1 MDARILYLDVDDEI
15 TTAANRVREADAT
28 RIAIVLPFG
37 SRVATSRINF
47 RLLSRDAT
55 LNSKRLSIVA
65 ADAATRALAASAG
78 LPIFSTVAEYESA
91 NAAEGGSTSSAD
103 GAHAA
108 PSAAPPPLP
117 TRSPRGPAGRRPR
130 GEVVATSPEMTATPT
145 PSLDVAAAT
154 AAAGAAAGAG
164 GGLAALTADVSPR
177 PSPRGPSVVPAA
189 RVVADTPPEP
199 LVGEL
204 PRPAPSRVASAPA
217 DRALPWNLARTPLV
231 IGLAVL
237 ALALVVGGVGAYVF
251 LPTAT
256 AVISPREN
264 VIGPIPLRI
273 VADPNATAADPEARI
288 VPAVTKQLP
297 VETSGTFPVTGKRV
311 EESPATGAVR
321 FRNLDFTS
329 TNTIPRGSIV
339 STQGGIRFRTERA
352 VTVPRAELVG
362 LQVFPATA
370 SVKVRA
376 VNAGTEGNV
385 EPNTILVI
393 PRGEDPRTL
402 DVTNPDATSG
412 GKRDEFPRVVQADVT
427 AATKAVDAQLAA
439 AFAEQLADP
448 SLAADGTTVFPDTA
462 SLGDPTYSVDPAT
475 LVGQEIES
483 FELGAN
489 ATGTVLAVDTTAVEQ
504 VAEENIAPQV
514 QAGYSLVE
522 GSSQVQPSPGE
533 VDEGVITFP
542 VTITARQVLQI
553 DPEAIE
559 AEIRGKSLTDA
570 KAILDRYGQSQLSVW
585 PDWVGTIPT
594 LDARV
599 DVQTAEVAP

>member
-1 MDARILYLDVDDEI
+1 
-15 TTAANRVREADAT
+15 
-28 RIAIVLPFG
+28 
-37 SRVATSRINF
+37 
-47 RLLSRDAT
+47 
-55 LNSKRLSIVA
+55 
-65 ADAATRALAASAG
+65 
-78 LPIFSTVAEYESA
+78 
-91 NAAEGGSTSSAD
+91 
-103 GAHAA
+103 
-108 PSAAPPPLP
+108 
-117 TRSPRGPAGRRPR
+117 
-130 GEVVATSPEMTATPT
+130 
-145 PSLDVAAAT
+145 
-154 AAAGAAAGAG
+154 
-164 GGLAALTADVSPR
+164 
-177 PSPRGPSVVPAA
+177 VVPAA

-199 LVGEL
+199 FVGD
-204 PRPAPSRVASAPA
+204 APGGGRARVTAAPG
-217 DRALPWNLARTPLV
+217 DRTLPWNMARTPLV
-231 IGLAVL
+231 VGLAVL

-273 VADPNATAADPEARI
+273 VADPDATAADPEARV

-297 VETSGTFPVTGKRV
+297 VETTGTFQVTGKRV
-311 EESPATGAVR
+311 EESPATGTVR

-329 TNTIPRGSIV
+329 TNSIPRGSIV

-376 VNAGTEGNV
+376 VNAGPEGNV

-402 DVTNPDATSG
+402 DVTNPDATKG

-462 SLGDPTYSVDPAT
+462 TLGEPTYSVDPAT
-475 LVGQEIES
+475 LVGQEVES
-483 FELGAN
+483 FELGAM
-489 ATGTVLAVDTTAVEQ
+489 ATGTVLAVDESAVEQ

-514 QAGYSLVE
+514 QAGYSLVD

-553 DPEAIE
+553 DPAAIE

-570 KAILDRYGQSQLSVW
+570 QAILDRYGQSRLSVW

-599 DVQTAEVAP
+599 DVQTAEIAP

>member
-1 MDARILYLDVDDEI
+1 MDVRILYLDVDDEI

-91 NAAEGGSTSSAD
+91 NVADGGST
-103 GAHAA
+103 A
-108 PSAAPPPLP
+108 PAEAVQAVAAAPPPP
-117 TRSPRGPAGRRPR
+117 TRSPRGTAGRRPR
-130 GEVVATSPEMTATPT
+130 GDGLPGGPDAPATPPPT
-145 PSLDVAAAT
+145 LDVAT
-154 AAAGAAAGAG
+154 AAGAGAAAGAS
-164 GGLAALTADVSPR
+164 GGLAALTADVGAR

-189 RVVADTPPEP
+189 RVFADTPPEP
-199 LVGEL
+199 VVGDG
-204 PRPAPSRVASAPA
+204 PRPARSRVTSAPA
-217 DRALPWNLARTPLV
+217 DRGLPWNVARTPLV

-273 VADPNATAADPEARI
+273 VADPTALAADPEARI
-288 VPAVTKQLP
+288 VPAVTKELP
-297 VETSGTFPVTGKRV
+297 VETSGTFQVTGKRV

-329 TNTIPRGSIV
+329 SNTIPRGSIV

-362 LQVFPATA
+362 LQVFPASA

-376 VNAGTEGNV
+376 VNAGKEGNV

-412 GKRDEFPRVVQADVT
+412 GKRDEFPRVVQADIT
-427 AATKAVDAQLAA
+427 AATKALDAQLAA

-462 SLGDPTYSVDPAT
+462 RLGDATYSVDPAT

-483 FELGAN
+483 FELGAS
-489 ATGTVLAVDTTAVEQ
+489 ATGTVLAVDESAVEQ

-514 QAGYSLVE
+514 QAGYALVD

-553 DPEAIE
+553 DPAAIE

-599 DVQTAEVAP
+599 DVQTAEVEP